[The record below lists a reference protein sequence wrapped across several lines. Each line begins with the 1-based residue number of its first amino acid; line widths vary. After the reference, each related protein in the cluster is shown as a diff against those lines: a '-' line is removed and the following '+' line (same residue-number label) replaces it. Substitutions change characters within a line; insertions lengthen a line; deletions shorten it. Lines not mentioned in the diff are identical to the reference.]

1 MGDFSRNPDDR
12 LAASVARHY
21 VGVRLQQGVPL
32 LDADWNELEDLRRY
46 EAETLG
52 AWFLGDGV
60 PVGSDGFRVM
70 PIVGLGVGT
79 VALASALTDVGFSS
93 VAIDLAAST
102 AAAALGFDATNA
114 SAERFG
120 TSPARVMGAR
130 SEPFAL
136 ADGAT
141 LVVQTESFSETAT
154 FAAADFADI
163 TAATAAEVAAALDA
177 ALGGATAS
185 VGDGNDFLIRGAE
198 GTSADAGRLLV
209 GGRVVVNEQSL
220 RYSAQPLYAND
231 ALAALWG
238 VDPIP
243 ALATPG
249 ADARFAVYLDVWHR
263 EVGSTEDSGLV
274 DPTIGVETAVRLRRE
289 WAVRVAEATD
299 FLDVLANR
307 PPDHLYYL
315 LAHLDREGGNAAV
328 TGGMIVDERA
338 TEMSLRP
345 VVAYRGSDGTLL
357 VSSADLM
364 DTLVRLRDAVRE
376 FILFLSARFVDP
388 NTAYLAGEVAGV
400 DALSAVA
407 AVADHGIAL
416 LHAQTLGTRGALDVF
431 GQILDAEVRFVSVWR
446 EAVLPLVKPGGTV
459 YQQSYG
465 EMVDTI
471 ETFLTGPAP
480 MGFTAI
486 ADALASQNLDQAVRS
501 QEQITN
507 EFGEEGDLPF
517 GVLFVAYLGSPA
529 ATIQPDT
536 NFDMNYEISGSVTP
550 EDAIEVE
557 VFIDPAWTATV
568 LNEDGSLPLEL
579 AMGPGDDIE
588 RVRVRVRPPNDAT
601 AETQMSVRVRSER
614 NPAGLSRTTPQ
625 LTLAVGQPPPGSEAD
640 YAFSIQNANVPLV
653 GGTYEV
659 PVSTVATLTYRLT
672 NDTDTALAVTFE
684 LDPDTD
690 PDWGILPTFGE
701 TDTVP
706 AQGSRD
712 YVMQF
717 QAPGTDGVTLTS
729 TLLARNDADGEVA
742 AQSTVTLRSVA

>member
-12 LAASVARHY
+12 LAAAVARHY

-70 PIVGLGVGT
+70 PIVGHGVGT
-79 VALASALTDVGFSS
+79 VALASSMATVGLSMIAVDV
-93 VAIDLAAST
+93 AAST
-102 AAAALGFDATNA
+102 AAAALGFDVANA
-114 SAERFG
+114 AAERFG

-141 LVVQTESFSETAT
+141 LVVQTETLTETAT

-163 TAATAAEVAAALDA
+163 TAATAAEVVAALNA
-177 ALGGATAS
+177 ALGGASAS
-185 VGDGNDFLIRGAE
+185 VGAGNDFVIRGAE
-198 GTSADAGRLLV
+198 GTDADAGRLLV
-209 GGRVVVNEQSL
+209 GGRVVVNERSL

-238 VDPIP
+238 VDPLP
-243 ALATPG
+243 ALATPA
-249 ADARFAVYLDVWHR
+249 ADGRFAVYLDAWHR
-263 EVGSTEDSGLV
+263 EVGSAEDPGLV
-274 DPTIGVETAVRLRRE
+274 DPAVGLETAVRLRRE
-289 WAVRVAEATD
+289 WAVRVTPAAD
-299 FLDVLANR
+299 FLDALANR
-307 PPDHLYYL
+307 PPGHRYYL
-315 LAHLDREGGNAAV
+315 LAHLDREAGEAAV
-328 TGGMIVDERA
+328 MGRMIVDERA

-345 VVAYRGSDGTLL
+345 VVAYRGSDGVLL
-357 VSSADLM
+357 VDSAGFM
-364 DTLVRLRDAVRE
+364 GMLVRLRDAVRA
-376 FILFLSARFVDP
+376 FITFLSARFVDP
-388 NTAYLAGEVAGV
+388 ATPYVAGEVAGI

-407 AVADHGIAL
+407 GVADHGIAL
-416 LHAQTLGTRGALDVF
+416 LHAQALGTRGALDFF
-431 GQILDAEVRFVSVWR
+431 GQLLEAQVRFVAVWR

-465 EMVDTI
+465 EMVDAI
-471 ETFLTGPAP
+471 ESFLTGPAP

-486 ADALASQNLDQAVRS
+486 ADALASHNLDQAVRS
-501 QEQITN
+501 QERISN
-507 EFGEEGDLPF
+507 ELGEEGDLPF

-529 ATIQPDT
+529 ATIQPNT
-536 NFDMNYEISGSVTP
+536 NFDMNYEITGSVTP
-550 EDAIEVE
+550 EDAVRVE
-557 VFIDPAWTATV
+557 VFIGAGWTATV
-568 LNEDGSLPLEL
+568 LNEDGSLPLDV

-588 RVRVRVRPPNDAT
+588 RFRVRVRPPNNA
-601 AETQMSVRVRSER
+601 AASTQISLRVTSER

-625 LTLAVGQPPPGSEAD
+625 LLLTVGQPPPGSEAD
-640 YAFSIQNANVPLV
+640 FAFSIQNANVPLV

-672 NDTDTALAVTFE
+672 NNTNAALDVTFE
-684 LDPDTD
+684 LDPEND
-690 PDWGILPTFGE
+690 PDWGILPTFGQ

-717 QAPGTDGVTLTS
+717 QAPGTEGVTLTS
-729 TLLARNDADGEVA
+729 TLIARNDANGEVA
-742 AQSTVTLRSVA
+742 AQSTVTLRSVV

>member
-1 MGDFSRNPDDR
+1 MGDFSRNPDAR

-79 VALASALTDVGFSS
+79 LALASALTTVGLSTIS
-93 VAIDLAAST
+93 IDLAAST

-114 SAERFG
+114 AAERFG
-120 TSPARVMGAR
+120 TSPARVMGSR

-136 ADGAT
+136 ADGDT
-141 LVVQTESFSETAT
+141 LVVQTESGTETAT
-154 FAAADFADI
+154 FAAADFADL
-163 TAATAAEVAAALDA
+163 TAATAAEVAAALNA

-185 VGDGNDFLIRGAE
+185 VGDGNDFVIRGAE
-198 GTSADAGRLLV
+198 GTNADAGRLLV

-238 VDPIP
+238 VNPIP
-243 ALATPG
+243 ALATPAANG
-249 ADARFAVYLDVWHR
+249 RFAVYLDVWHR
-263 EVGSTEDSGLV
+263 EVGSAEDSALVEPAIGL
-274 DPTIGVETAVRLRRE
+274 ETAVRLRRE
-289 WAVRVAEATD
+289 WAVRVATATD
-299 FLDVLANR
+299 FIDVLANR

-315 LAHLDREGGNAAV
+315 LADLDREGGNAAV
-328 TGGMIVDERA
+328 TGGMITDERA

-345 VVAYRGSDGTLL
+345 VVAYRGSDGALL
-357 VSSADLM
+357 VDSGDFM
-364 DTLVRLRDAVRE
+364 DMLVRLRDAVRE
-376 FILFLSARFVDP
+376 FIIFLSARFVDP
-388 NTAYLAGEVAGV
+388 STPYLAGEVAGI
-400 DALSAVA
+400 DALSVVA
-407 AVADHGIAL
+407 NVADHGITL
-416 LHAQTLGTRGALDVF
+416 LHAQSLGTQGALDFF
-431 GQILDAEVRFVSVWR
+431 GQLLDAENRFVDVWR

-465 EMVDTI
+465 QVVDTI
-471 ETFLTGPAP
+471 ETFLVGPAP

-486 ADALASQNLDQAVRS
+486 ADALASHNLDQAVRS

-507 EFGEEGDLPF
+507 ELGEEGDLPF

-529 ATIQPDT
+529 ATIQPNT
-536 NFDMNYEISGSVTP
+536 NFDMTYEITGSVTP

-557 VFIDPAWTATV
+557 VFVGLAWTATL
-568 LNEDGSLPLEL
+568 LNEDGSLPFDV

-588 RVRVRVRPPNDAT
+588 RFRVRVRPPNNAAAAT
-601 AETQMSVRVRSER
+601 QISLRVSSER
-614 NPAGLSRTTPQ
+614 NPAGLARTTPQ
-625 LTLAVGQPPPGSEAD
+625 LALTVGQPPPGSEAD
-640 YAFSIQNANVPLV
+640 FAFSIQNANVPLV

-659 PVSTVATLTYRLT
+659 PVSTLASFTYRLT
-672 NDTDTALAVTFE
+672 NNTDTALAVTFE
-684 LDPDTD
+684 LDPETD
-690 PDWGILPTFGE
+690 PDWNILPTFGP

-717 QAPGTDGVTLTS
+717 QAPGTDGITLAS
-729 TLLARNDADGEVA
+729 SLIARNDANGEVA
-742 AQSTVTLRSVA
+742 AQSTVTLRSVV